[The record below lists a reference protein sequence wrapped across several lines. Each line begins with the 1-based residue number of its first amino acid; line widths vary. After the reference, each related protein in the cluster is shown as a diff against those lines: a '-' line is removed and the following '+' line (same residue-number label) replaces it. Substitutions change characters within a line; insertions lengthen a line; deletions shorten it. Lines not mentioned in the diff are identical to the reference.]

1 MEGVG
6 DRLNNLVMS
15 KERKK
20 YLKNIKKNKYL
31 VFITQV
37 GLLITFLAI
46 WEVLANYE
54 IIDSFITSKP
64 SQIYETFISLFSDN
78 LLKHVWVTTYET
90 LVGFLLG
97 TFLGIII
104 AIILWWSEFISKVA
118 EPYLVVL
125 NSLPKVALRTSNNNM
140 GRSRNTGNYNYGN
153 INITNSN
160 NIRKFKWIYKNR

>member
-37 GLLITFLAI
+37 GLLIAFLAI

>member
-37 GLLITFLAI
+37 GLLIAFLAI

-140 GRSRNTGNYNYGN
+140 GRSRNTSNYNYGN

>member
-37 GLLITFLAI
+37 GLLIAFLAI

-140 GRSRNTGNYNYGN
+140 GRSRNTSNYNYGN
-153 INITNSN
+153 INIPNSN